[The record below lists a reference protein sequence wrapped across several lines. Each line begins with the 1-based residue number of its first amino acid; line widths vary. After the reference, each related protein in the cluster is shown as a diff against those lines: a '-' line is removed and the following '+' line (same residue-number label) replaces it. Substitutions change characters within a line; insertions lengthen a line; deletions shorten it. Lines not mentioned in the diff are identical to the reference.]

1 MKEKI
6 DSFDSAHLKMADL
19 LAHHNQLVA
28 LLPRLGIS
36 LGFGERTVAQVC
48 AENRV
53 STPLFKLV
61 CNAYTCDDY
70 APDIEELRQCPMSDI
85 VHYLK
90 ASHADYLQYQFPHI
104 KKHLKEV
111 VQDWDVR
118 YRTTILNFFEEYERE
133 VASHFQFEEDV
144 VFPYIG
150 QLIREKAAGNDRIS
164 VSDFESQHENID
176 DKLLDLTNLMIKY
189 IPASV
194 PQRERVY
201 MLMDV
206 YALADDFSKH
216 EVIEERIL
224 IPYIKDLEQDENR

>member
-1 MKEKI
+1 MQNNISSE
-6 DSFDSAHLKMADL
+6 FENMKMADL
-19 LAHHNQLVA
+19 LARHNQLVA

-90 ASHADYLQYQFPHI
+90 ASHADYLQFQFPHI
-104 KKHLKEV
+104 QKHLKEV
-111 VQDWDVR
+111 VQDWDAR
-118 YRTTILNFFEEYERE
+118 YRTSILNFFDEYQRE
-133 VASHFQFEEDV
+133 VASHFQFEEET
-144 VFPYIG
+144 VFPYIEH
-150 QLIREKAAGNDRIS
+150 LIGEKDLGDAGVS
-164 VSDFESQHENID
+164 VTDFESQHENID
-176 DKLLDLTNLMIKY
+176 DKLRDLTNLMIKY
-189 IPASV
+189 IPVSV

-216 EVIEERIL
+216 EIIEERIL
-224 IPYIKDLEQDENR
+224 IPYIKDLEHENK

>member
-36 LGFGERTVAQVC
+36 LGFGEKTVQQVC

-90 ASHADYLQYQFPHI
+90 ASHADYLQFQFPHI
-104 KKHLKEV
+104 QKHLKEV
-111 VQDWDVR
+111 VQDWDAR
-118 YRTTILNFFEEYERE
+118 YRTSILNFFDEYQRE
-133 VASHFQFEEDV
+133 VASHFQFEEET
-144 VFPYIG
+144 VFPYIEH
-150 QLIREKAAGNDRIS
+150 LIGEKDLGDAGVS
-164 VSDFESQHENID
+164 VTDFESQHENID
-176 DKLLDLTNLMIKY
+176 DKLRDLTNLMIKY
-189 IPASV
+189 IPVSV

-216 EVIEERIL
+216 EIIEERIL
-224 IPYIKDLEQDENR
+224 IPYIKDLEHENK

>member
-36 LGFGERTVAQVC
+36 LGFGEKTVQQVC
-48 AENRV
+48 DENRV
-53 STPLFKLV
+53 SLPLFDLV
-61 CNAYTCDDY
+61 CKAYTHNDF

-90 ASHADYLQYQFPHI
+90 ASHADYLQFQFPHI
-104 KKHLKEV
+104 QKHLKEV
-111 VQDWDVR
+111 VQDWDAR
-118 YRTTILNFFEEYERE
+118 YRTSILNFFDGYQRE
-133 VASHFQFEEDV
+133 VASHFQFEEEA
-144 VFPYIG
+144 VFPYIEH
-150 QLIREKAAGNDRIS
+150 LIGEKDLGDAGVS
-164 VSDFESQHENID
+164 VTDFESQHENID